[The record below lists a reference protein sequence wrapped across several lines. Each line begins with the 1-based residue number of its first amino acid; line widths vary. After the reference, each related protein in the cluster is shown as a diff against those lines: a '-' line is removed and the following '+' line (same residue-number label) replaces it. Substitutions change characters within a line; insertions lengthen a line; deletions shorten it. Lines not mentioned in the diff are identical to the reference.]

1 MRLVHLPSDGRW
13 LREVYQPGGFGGPLW
28 HLLMLSRIV
37 LNQPVFKHKKA
48 FWAALPL
55 GQ

>member
-37 LNQPVFKHKKA
+37 SNQPVFKHKKV